1 MGGGGVGEEYIR
13 EYTVASVPLKQVMK
27 FFSLASS
34 RKSYNKEKIK
44 VSRYTIYHQMIARI
58 PQYMYSKQCQLRSYK
73 LYLSLVIN
81 VIEIFPC
88 LG

>member
-1 MGGGGVGEEYIR
+1 MGGGVGEEYIR
-13 EYTVASVPLKQVMK
+13 EYTVANVPLKQVMK

-34 RKSYNKEKIK
+34 RKSYNEEKIK

-58 PQYMYSKQCQLRSYK
+58 LQYTDVQQAMSASYR